1 MCKAL
6 DRPDLIADLRF
17 VDGDSR
23 IKHDAA
29 LQAELAASF
38 KTRTALEWE
47 RILSDAGVPA
57 GAVRPVRDV
66 LGLPQ
71 LKDRGLQLPIDV
83 PNDAVGRTSILNAG
97 FRFEHDGPG
106 VDATPPLLGQHTDEI
121 LAELGLKSPA

>member
-6 DRPDLIADLRF
+6 DRPDLIADPRF

-66 LGLPQ
+66 LDLPQ

-106 VDATPPLLGQHTDEI
+106 VDAPPPLLGQHTEEI